1 MKRILWAILALV
13 TSANAAYS
21 QTCWTIGTD
30 GSIELNPERIVLPYS
45 DHIEMSGEQVSCV
58 LRWMVDEK
66 GLFGQE
72 RSLVFPMLRRVPND
86 THASLLY
93 RMVRT
98 SCRWSGSTPLSLGSF
113 PLRKCP

>member
-66 GLFGQE
+66 ACSARKDRWFS
-72 RSLVFPMLRRVPND
+72 RCFAVSLM
-86 THASLLY
+86 T
-93 RMVRT
+93 RT
-98 SCRWSGSTPLSLGSF
+98 PACFTGWYGRHVAGRDQLP
-113 PLRKCP
+113 CPSAAFH